1 MRGFPFDRLPR
12 LSRADADARGRHAR
26 GPLTALSR
34 GAEASGE
41 WLGLPVRLEVD
52 GAPARPSSTLDPTLA
67 ALLEDAAG
75 TRAALLLDPAI
86 ALLIVERIVGGDVEE
101 LVDAPLSDLEC
112 GLLAHAISRW
122 LREGGS
128 RFGVAAVLTSGAAL
142 AEALGARDSL
152 LRWPLALRIGAARGN
167 AALVIAEHAPVED
180 APVTLPACLAAAP
193 IELAITAGRA
203 ELDARTVASLEPG
216 DVVVPDGCSLRVE
229 DGVLSGRVRLESGRA
244 AWLCTLAGDALEMI
258 HGELCAPSS
267 AAEVSVKS
275 AEDDA
280 LLERMGGTKVTLVV
294 ELARLT
300 LPLAQLAALAPGEV
314 LRADT
319 PIGEPVVLRA
329 GDQVIAEGEL
339 VDVDGELGVRITR
352 LG

>member
-12 LSRADADARGRHAR
+12 LSRADADARGRPAR
-26 GPLTALSR
+26 
-34 GAEASGE
+34 
-41 WLGLPVRLEVD
+41 V
-52 GAPARPSSTLDPTLA
+52 PARPPPAIDPTLA
-67 ALLEDAAG
+67 VLLEDAAG
-75 TRAALLLDPAI
+75 SRAALLLDPAI
-86 ALLIVERIVGGDVEE
+86 ALLIVERIVGGDIEE

-112 GLLAHAISRW
+112 GLLAHAVSRW

-142 AEALGARDSL
+142 TEALGARDA

-167 AALVIAEHAPVED
+167 AALLIAED
-180 APVTLPACLAAAP
+180 APAEDAPATLPACLASAP
-193 IELAITAGRA
+193 IDLAITAGRA

-216 DVVVPDGCSLRVE
+216 DVVVPDSCSLRVE
-229 DGVLSGRVRLESGRA
+229 NGVLSGRVRLESGRS
-244 AWLCTLAGDALEMI
+244 AWVSMLTGDALEMI

-314 LRADT
+314 LRVNT
-319 PIGEPVVLRA
+319 PIGEPVALRA

-339 VDVDGELGVRITR
+339 VDVEGELGVRITR
-352 LG
+352 RG